1 MSTQIILVEPRL
13 AQVSPNQEQA
23 QPANFKFEYLW
34 MGSSVLLL
42 LLAIGL
48 AVFYQ
53 SKIKE
58 MTKKLSM
65 EEFRNKDLQK
75 KYKLA
80 VGTISKMEK
89 NPDLIHSRDFNLDY
103 LRMRMSEEVFHFGIV
118 NQIKVK
124 VKQKI
129 TVALRPNQVSAG
141 EKANVSGRQVDS
153 MFDVQY
159 ETGEAGKD
167 LKKRVLFRISI
178 KLMKLPTQAT
188 SQTINQII
196 DCLETYLSQRED
208 HDNWTPTIQGRIV
221 HIEWDQKAKP
231 TPLLVLEQSND
242 GGVLFRTQRPS
253 VNSAS
258 SSTSRKP
265 GSSSTSRKPGSS
277 SASRKPGSSSASRKS
292 GSSSASSKSGS
303 SSKRS
308 GTKKR
313 SSSKTSKVKK

>member
-1 MSTQIILVEPRL
+1 MSTQIILVAPRL
-13 AQVSPNQEQA
+13 AQVSPKQEPA
-23 QPANFKFEYLW
+23 QSFKLEYVW
-34 MGSSVLLL
+34 MGFSGLFLLL
-42 LLAIGL
+42 LIAL
-48 AVFYQ
+48 AVFH
-53 SKIKE
+53 KMKVKE

-80 VGTISKMEK
+80 VATVSKMEK

-103 LRMRMSEEVFHFGIV
+103 LRMRMSEEVFHFAIV

-124 VKQKI
+124 VKQEI
-129 TVALRPNQVSAG
+129 SVALRPTQAAVG
-141 EKANVSGRQVDS
+141 EKANVSGRQVDAT
-153 MFDVQY
+153 FDVEY

-167 LKKRVLFRISI
+167 LRKRVLFRIAI

-196 DCLETYLSQRED
+196 DCLETYLSQRDD

-242 GGVLFRTQRPS
+242 GGVLFKTQRAS
-253 VNSAS
+253 LNS
-258 SSTSRKP
+258 SSPSPSPSPTKPSR
-265 GSSSTSRKPGSS
+265 SSEKTP
-277 SASRKPGSSSASRKS
+277 A
-292 GSSSASSKSGS
+292 
-303 SSKRS
+303 SKRS
-308 GTKKR
+308 ETKKR
-313 SSSKTSKVKK
+313 STKVSKVKK